1 MFDGKETKLSLLTD
15 KIVSALLDYDFDEF
29 VDEEDM
35 MIEVTEFLA
44 SFIEKYDISFEEE
57 VEDYDLDL
65 E

>member
-44 SFIEKYDISFEEE
+44 SFIEK
-57 VEDYDLDL
+57 
-65 E
+65 

>member
-15 KIVSALLDYDFDEF
+15 KIVSALIDYDFDEF